1 METFE
6 VLVKAI
12 RHEALDVYSVEL
24 APIAGGPL
32 PSFTAGAHIDLHLP
46 SALIRSYS
54 LVNSQDERH
63 RYVVGV
69 ARDAKSRGGSTY
81 VHDKLRPGDKLTI
94 GAPRNNFALAENA
107 PHTVLISGGIG
118 VTPLYCMIQRLQ
130 ALGRSWELY
139 LCSRT
144 RHHAAFRDALDE
156 LLRSPASR
164 GKVHYTFDQEP
175 GIKMLDIAAVAS
187 AQAPD
192 THLYCCGP
200 LPMLQAFEKACEG
213 RAQECVHVEYFA
225 AKEAPASTGG
235 FTVVL
240 AKSGKTLEV
249 PAGKTI
255 LDAVLDAKIRVSY
268 SCMEGICGSCE
279 VSIIEGI
286 ADHRDLVLSKDEHA
300 ANKTMMI
307 CCSGSKSDR
316 LVLDL

>member
-1 METFE
+1 METLE
-6 VLVKAI
+6 VLVKSI
-12 RHEALDVYSVEL
+12 RHEALDVCSVEL
-24 APIAGGPL
+24 SPLAGAPL

-46 SALIRSYS
+46 GGMIRSYS
-54 LVNSQDERH
+54 LVNPQDERH

-69 ARDAKSRGGSTY
+69 AKDAKSRGGSRY
-81 VHDKLRPGDKLTI
+81 VHDQLRPGNKLTI
-94 GAPRNNFALAENA
+94 SAPRNNFALNENA

-118 VTPLYCMIQRLQ
+118 ITPLFCMIQRLQ
-130 ALGRSWELY
+130 ALGRTWELY
-139 LCSRT
+139 LCART
-144 RHHAAFRDALDE
+144 REHAAFRDQLNALPE
-156 LLRSPASR
+156 SSR
-164 GKVHYTFDQEP
+164 GWVHYTFDQEP
-175 GIKMLDIAAVAS
+175 GVKMLDIAAVVA

-200 LPMLQAFEKACEG
+200 LPMLEAFEKATAD
-213 RAQECVHVEYFA
+213 RAPECVHVEYFA
-225 AKEAPASTGG
+225 AKEAPAATGG

-279 VSIIEGI
+279 VGIIEGV
-286 ADHRDLVLSKDEHA
+286 ADHRDLVLSKEEHA
-300 ANKTMMI
+300 ANKSMMI
-307 CCSGSKSDR
+307 CCSGSKSDK